1 MKKKIPL
8 WLIMTFM
15 ISILICF
22 SCSEKEESKKIAKI
36 PDPVES
42 VEIEL
47 LHLMPENTQFL
58 VKFSDLKTLYEEMA
72 VTENSLMGIPLK
84 EKDIEAIKSNLGF
97 NPLNPDHI
105 NAAGFDPEKPFCLAL
120 TNIKLNAADN
130 PSSNVDI
137 LGLFPVSDSVKA
149 YETIRTSFTKN
160 KVVFKEIIKNNTS
173 FFKWS
178 KPEIN
183 CCLAIKGQYLYLSIN
198 LQADPQPFLKTV
210 LENKTS
216 LINAKAFR
224 DVYAETDFKQELIF
238 YINISDLMETNLNEI
253 KQVMAEKQPEAAPNM
268 LKLFESIKDYS
279 SATIV
284 TDTSSQNLEVNTTV
298 ALVPDSKIK
307 KIWNVN
313 RINRETVLSI
323 IDPAVLL
330 LSFGADFMQY
340 YKMITDMMP
349 SETSSSV
356 KTRLASIKENYDI
369 DIENDLINNLDGS
382 VNLAFYDG
390 ASITMLN
397 YNSLFTATVKDEA
410 TMKKVIDKA
419 IMLLP
424 PKKQAMISRQK
435 IGEKNAYVLNAGLVQ
450 IYAVVDNHKFL
461 LASGKPLIEKALN
474 EQKDTGFVANL
485 TDERLK
491 NTLTSNQNIFYLSID
506 EVVKII
512 NNFAMFL
519 TEPAGGEIKFK
530 DKLKAANQFE
540 YLLSSSEI
548 NENLI
553 NSELTIKTRFSR
565 PFFTEVAN
573 MIHGL
578 NLYEN
583 NSKVYQ

>member
-1 MKKKIPL
+1 
-8 WLIMTFM
+8 
-15 ISILICF
+15 
-22 SCSEKEESKKIAKI
+22 
-36 PDPVES
+36 
-42 VEIEL
+42 
-47 LHLMPENTQFL
+47 
-58 VKFSDLKTLYEEMA
+58 
-72 VTENSLMGIPLK
+72 
-84 EKDIEAIKSNLGF
+84 
-97 NPLNPDHI
+97 
-105 NAAGFDPEKPFCLAL
+105 
-120 TNIKLNAADN
+120 
-130 PSSNVDI
+130 
-137 LGLFPVSDSVKA
+137 
-149 YETIRTSFTKN
+149 
-160 KVVFKEIIKNNTS
+160 
-173 FFKWS
+173 
-178 KPEIN
+178 
-183 CCLAIKGQYLYLSIN
+183 
-198 LQADPQPFLKTV
+198 
-210 LENKTS
+210 
-216 LINAKAFR
+216 
-224 DVYAETDFKQELIF
+224 
-238 YINISDLMETNLNEI
+238 
-253 KQVMAEKQPEAAPNM
+253 
-268 LKLFESIKDYS
+268 
-279 SATIV
+279 
-284 TDTSSQNLEVNTTV
+284 
-298 ALVPDSKIK
+298 
-307 KIWNVN
+307 
-313 RINRETVLSI
+313 
-323 IDPAVLL
+323 
-330 LSFGADFMQY
+330 
-340 YKMITDMMP
+340 MMP